1 MWSEKLLVRSCKF
14 KVNNMEKENTVKFKS
29 RQFAI
34 DIINLYKGLVE
45 NQKEYVLS
53 KQVLRSGTSIG
64 ANIAEAEAGISK
76 KDFLAKMYIAL
87 KECCETEFW
96 LDIMHETQ
104 YVEEK
109 TFNGLMP
116 KCAELKKMLGSITK
130 STKESLGLPN

>member
-1 MWSEKLLVRSCKF
+1 
-14 KVNNMEKENTVKFKS
+14 MEKENTVKFKS

-34 DIINLYKGLVE
+34 DIINLYKSLVE
-45 NQKEYVLS
+45 DKKEYVLS

-64 ANIAEAEAGISK
+64 ANVVEAEAGISK
-76 KDFLAKMYIAL
+76 RDFLAKMYIAF

-109 TFNGLMP
+109 AFNDLMP
-116 KCAELKKMLGSITK
+116 KCIELKKMLGSITK
-130 STKESLGLPN
+130 TAKESLN

>member
-1 MWSEKLLVRSCKF
+1 
-14 KVNNMEKENTVKFKS
+14 MEKENTVKFKS

-96 LDIMHETQ
+96 LDIMHEKQ

-116 KCAELKKMLGSITK
+116 KCAELKKLLGSITK

>member
-1 MWSEKLLVRSCKF
+1 MG
-14 KVNNMEKENTVKFKS
+14 KENTVKFKS

-34 DIINLYKGLVE
+34 DIINFYKGLVE
-45 NQKEYVLS
+45 SKKEYVLS

-64 ANIAEAEAGISK
+64 ANVAEAEAGISK

-96 LDIMHETQ
+96 LDIMHETL
-104 YVEEK
+104 YIEEK
-109 TFNGLMP
+109 TFNVLMP

-130 STKESLGLPN
+130 STKRSLD

>member
-1 MWSEKLLVRSCKF
+1 MG
-14 KVNNMEKENTVKFKS
+14 KENTVKFKS

-34 DIINLYKGLVE
+34 DIINLYKGLIE
-45 NQKEYVLS
+45 NKKEYVLS

-109 TFNGLMP
+109 TFNELMP
-116 KCAELKKMLGSITK
+116 KCAELKKMLVSITK
-130 STKESLGLPN
+130 STKESLDQSKQ

>member
-1 MWSEKLLVRSCKF
+1 
-14 KVNNMEKENTVKFKS
+14 MEKENTVKFKS

-34 DIINLYKGLVE
+34 DIINLYKSLVE
-45 NQKEYVLS
+45 DKKEYVLS

-64 ANIAEAEAGISK
+64 ANVVEAEAGISK
-76 KDFLAKMYIAL
+76 RDFLAKMYIAL

-109 TFNGLMP
+109 AFNDLMP
-116 KCAELKKMLGSITK
+116 KCLELKKMLGSITK
-130 STKESLGLPN
+130 TAKESLN

>member
-1 MWSEKLLVRSCKF
+1 M
-14 KVNNMEKENTVKFKS
+14 KENILIDKSIDFAARIIKLRKFLEEK
-29 RQFAI
+29 
-34 DIINLYKGLVE
+34 
-45 NQKEYVLS
+45 QKEHIIS
-53 KQVLRSGTSIG
+53 KQIVRSGTSIG